1 MYAKLENGF
10 LRSAPKTI
18 TLDGKTIN
26 NPLPEELEQL
36 GYKQVVYVDMPTEV
50 TEGKH
55 WESSWEEGET
65 EIRQVWTL
73 VDDPVYP
80 TPEPTPEERIS
91 NLETTTDELKSTSDD
106 IILMMADLIGG
117 QE

>member
-1 MYAKLENGF
+1 MYAKLQSGF

-36 GYKQVVYVDMPTEV
+36 GYKQVMYVDMPTEV

-55 WESSWEEGET
+55 WESGWTEEENA
-65 EIRQVWTL
+65 IRQVWTL
-73 VDDPVYP
+73 ADDPDYP

-106 IILMMADLIGG
+106 IILMMADIIGG
-117 QE
+117 